1 MEKFL
6 RLTAWTAP
14 VPPLYGSFHIFVAV
28 FGIGAAYFAARCLG
42 RKAYEKTQGGFEVCV
57 RALDVRRRTVSAV
70 GLVLLISEIY
80 KQLFCLY
87 IVDGGVYDWHRLP
100 FQLCSL
106 PMYFCLILPWL
117 KGGRAETILS
127 TFMADFNLM
136 GAVMAFAD
144 PSGFFSKY
152 MILTVHG
159 VLWHILVIFIGF
171 FVIFAN
177 MADVTSVK
185 SFRKI
190 LPLFFVCCCTAAA
203 MNVCFHPYG
212 GANMFYIDPYTPS
225 VQLVFRDIAARWGIA
240 AGNIIY
246 IAAMVL
252 GGFICH
258 LLLVRLWG
266 RRR

>member
-42 RKAYEKTQGGFEVCV
+42 RKAYEKTQGGFGVCV

-80 KQLFCLY
+80 KQLFCFY

-190 LPLFFVCCCTAAA
+190 LPLFFALVKPASTIAKPACIQNTSAAPIK
-203 MNVCFHPYG
+203 NQT
-212 GANMFYIDPYTPS
+212 PYTS
-225 VQLVFRDIAARWGIA
+225 LVIAVKISPLI
-240 AGNIIY
+240 NSPP
-246 IAAMVL
+246 
-252 GGFICH
+252 
-258 LLLVRLWG
+258 LWQ
-266 RRR
+266 